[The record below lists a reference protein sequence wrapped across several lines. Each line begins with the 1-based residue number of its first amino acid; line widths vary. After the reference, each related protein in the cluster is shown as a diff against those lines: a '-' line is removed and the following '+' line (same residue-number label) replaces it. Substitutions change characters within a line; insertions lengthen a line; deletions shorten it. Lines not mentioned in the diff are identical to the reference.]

1 MHEACG
7 RLHQGAIVR
16 ALGRL
21 VIAGPHQAVL
31 VVALSTALSFLLPPV
46 TSILGFVAAAA
57 LGLNTLQLGARS
69 GAIVLLASA
78 GIVALL
84 ASLVSGQQGSL
95 AIVVILLVLWTP
107 LWLAS
112 VVLRETRSMA
122 MAILVLS
129 LLGMLGVVALYV
141 IAGDPVQW
149 WPDYVRGQL
158 EAALAVQPELQEQFE
173 SISGLA
179 ERVAPVLA
187 GSIAAALVMNAVLF
201 LVLGRWWQAV
211 VLEKPGA
218 VRAEFYALRLNLSLS
233 LAGVAIFALASLDLG
248 IVSVLALQWTLVIMV
263 PFMFVGLAVAHA
275 TLNNL
280 KAGFV
285 WLVVVYIVAMLAPQL
300 LVALG
305 MLDPLLDPRRRTD
318 KGASGQ
324 N

>member
-1 MHEACG
+1 MHEAGG

-31 VVALSTALSFLLPPV
+31 VVALSTALSFLLPPL
-46 TSILGFVAAAA
+46 TSILGLVAAAA
-57 LGLNTLQLGARS
+57 LALNCLQLGARS
-69 GAIVLLASA
+69 GAVVLLASA

-84 ASLVSGQQGSL
+84 AGFASGQQGSL
-95 AIVVILLVLWTP
+95 AIVVILLVLWAP

-112 VVLRETRSMA
+112 VVLRETRSLA

-129 LLGMLGVVALYV
+129 LLGMLGVVLLYV

-158 EAALAVQPELQEQFE
+158 EAALAVQPELREQFE
-173 SISGLA
+173 QVSGLV

-187 GSIAAALVMNAVLF
+187 GSVAAGLVMNTVLF
-201 LVLGRWWQAV
+201 LSLGRWWQAV
-211 VLEKPGA
+211 MLEKPGA
-218 VRAEFYALRLNLSLS
+218 VRAEFYALRLNLGLS
-233 LAGVAIFALASLDLG
+233 VAGVVIFALASLELG
-248 IVSVLALQWTLVIMV
+248 IVSVLALQWSLVIMV

-318 KGASGQ
+318 KGAAGR

>member
-7 RLHQGAIVR
+7 RLHKGAIVR

-21 VIAGPHQAVL
+21 VIAGPHLAVL

-57 LGLNTLQLGARS
+57 LGLNTLQQGARS

-84 ASLVSGQQGSL
+84 AGLVSGQQGSL
-95 AIVVILLVLWTP
+95 AIVVILLVLWVP

-149 WPDYVRGQL
+149 WPDFVRGQL
-158 EAALAVQPELQEQFE
+158 EAAVAAQPELQDQFE
-173 SISGLA
+173 PISGLA

-187 GSIAAALVMNAVLF
+187 GSVAAGLVMNAVLF
-201 LVLGRWWQAV
+201 LALGRWWQAV

-218 VRAEFYALRLNLSLS
+218 VRAEFYALRLNLVLS
-233 LAGVAIFALASLDLG
+233 LVGVAIFALASLDLG
-248 IVSVLALQWTLVIMV
+248 VVSVLALQWALVIMV

-285 WLVVVYIVAMLAPQL
+285 WLVVVYIVAILAPQL